1 MDGLIFGLMD
11 NGVLLIFAYI
21 GLDIEKKISDF
32 LVQVGVLKNDMR
44 VGLGAILGGTIGNTF
59 SDFLGAV
66 ADPTMHAKILG
77 IFIGCIIPVLLIPV
91 FEKLYLRWSA

>member
-1 MDGLIFGLMD
+1 MDGSVFGLVD
-11 NGVLLIFAYI
+11 NGVLVIFAYI
-21 GLDIEKKISDF
+21 GLDMEKKISDF

-44 VGLGAILGGTIGNTF
+44 VGLGAIVGGAIGNTI
-59 SDFLGAV
+59 SDFLGSV
-66 ADPTMHAKILG
+66 LDPTMHDKVLG